1 MQAKLEYTTVL
12 KFLQIRVK
20 LKLPLLDHNNFSPFS
35 RNDDC
40 HLFVLFQVRFPVPIE
55 IVYFACWYSTKSLSI
70 FVCKDLL
77 HIF

>member
-1 MQAKLEYTTVL
+1 MQVKLEYTIVL
-12 KFLQIRVK
+12 KFLPIRVK

-35 RNDDC
+35 RDDDG
-40 HLFVLFQVRFPVPIE
+40 HLFVCFQVRFPVPIE

-77 HIF
+77 HVF